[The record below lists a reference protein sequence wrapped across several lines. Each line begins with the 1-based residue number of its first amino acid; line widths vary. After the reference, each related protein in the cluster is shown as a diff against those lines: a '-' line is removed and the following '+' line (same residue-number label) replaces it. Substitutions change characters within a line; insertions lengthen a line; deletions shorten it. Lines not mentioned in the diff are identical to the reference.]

1 MPRKSHA
8 WSRFRDPMAWRSSSS
23 LVLLLALFVAG
34 SEPPARSDEPPG
46 ETGRADRLQAM
57 RAIADQI
64 TIDSLAPERR
74 RREER
79 IAEPVYRYN
88 DPARVFSDGTVW
100 AWGRSGRPV
109 ALLTVASARGP
120 QGNLYWLGELT
131 SLAPV
136 PLASAVPGSGFWAP
150 AGPGVEPR
158 PIPQAPPPADSEAKR
173 LRQMKELARRFRAFE
188 FFAAR
193 TSPTTERYELRL
205 LPQPIHRYADR
216 DSGLIDGTMFFITY
230 GTNPE
235 IVLLVEA
242 RRTGGAEP
250 VWSYGLA
257 RIAGAELH
265 VELDEREIWTRS
277 KEMGPGAR
285 DPYWIFVRP
294 L

>member
-1 MPRKSHA
+1 
-8 WSRFRDPMAWRSSSS
+8 
-23 LVLLLALFVAG
+23 LVVLFALFVAG
-34 SEPPARSDEPPG
+34 SEPAARGDEPPG
-46 ETGRADRLQAM
+46 ENDPAARLQSM
-57 RAIADQI
+57 RSIADQV
-64 TIDSLAPERR
+64 TIDSVDSAEGR

-79 IAEPVYRYN
+79 MAEPVYRFN

-109 ALLTVASARGP
+109 ALLTLASGRGP
-120 QGNLYWLGELT
+120 QGGPYWLGELT

-150 AGPGVEPR
+150 SGAGVEPR
-158 PIPQAPPPADSEAKR
+158 TFPQAPPPADTEAKR

-188 FFAAR
+188 FFTAR
-193 TSPTTERYELRL
+193 TSPTNERYELRL
-205 LPQPIHRYADR
+205 LPQPIHRYADP

-242 RRTGGAEP
+242 RRNRGAEP
-250 VWSYGLA
+250 SWSYGLA

-265 VELDEREIWTRS
+265 VEFDEKEIWTRS
-277 KEMGPGAR
+277 KELQPGAR

-294 L
+294 W